1 MTKKQLLI
9 NDFLPDSPESL
20 LFQAIQKSEK
30 VVFSTSFG
38 KEDQAITFLIQ
49 KEQLPISIFTLD
61 TGRLFE
67 ETYEVHSRTINK
79 YHIQIKV
86 YSPDQNKLSELVSK
100 KGPLSFYES
109 IENRKECCAI
119 RKIEPLIRAL
129 ENAEIWITGLR
140 KDQSL
145 NRAQMSQIEW
155 DESNQ
160 VIKIH
165 PLFYWTNEQLDLFLD
180 TNNIPINI
188 LHKKGFPSI
197 GCAPCTRAIEKGED
211 ERAGRWWWEGS
222 KKECGLHQTN

>member
-20 LFQAIQKSEK
+20 LFQATQKSDK

-67 ETYEVHSRTINK
+67 ETYEVHDRTINK

-86 YSPDQNKLSELVSK
+86 YSPDQNKLSELVST
-100 KGPLSFYES
+100 KGPHSFYES
-109 IENRKECCAI
+109 IENRKECCSI
-119 RKIEPLIRAL
+119 RKIEPLTRAL

-165 PLFYWTNEQLDLFLD
+165 PLFYWTNEELDLFLD

>member
-1 MTKKQLLI
+1 MTKKQFII
-9 NDFLPDSPESL
+9 NDFIPDSPESL

>member
-1 MTKKQLLI
+1 MTKKQFLI
-9 NDFLPDSPESL
+9 NDFIPDSPESL

-79 YHIQIKV
+79 YDIQIKV

>member
-9 NDFLPDSPESL
+9 NDFRPDTPESL

-38 KEDQAITFLIQ
+38 KEDQAIIFLIQ

-67 ETYEVHSRTINK
+67 ETHEVHSRTINK
-79 YHIQIKV
+79 YQVQIKG

-119 RKIEPLIRAL
+119 RKIEPLTRAL

-140 KDQSL
+140 KEQSL

-165 PLFYWTNEQLDLFLD
+165 PLFYWSNEQLNLFLD
-180 TNNIPINI
+180 TNKIPINV